1 MSRRTGKKALLQPK
15 AAVGESAN
23 TESKGILLDD
33 CVQQK
38 SSDLQHDQKLHD
50 DYPKNQ
56 SVLALI
62 LLFHLLSHCQMYII
76 SFCSNKLTI
85 CY

>member
-1 MSRRTGKKALLQPK
+1 MSRCTGKKALLQPK

-38 SSDLQHDQKLHD
+38 SSDLQHDHE
-50 DYPKNQ
+50 
-56 SVLALI
+56 
-62 LLFHLLSHCQMYII
+62 
-76 SFCSNKLTI
+76 TT
-85 CY
+85 